1 MRIKDLDCKRHK
13 GETRQRPPSAGLM
26 PKSQQWD
33 DQERRYR
40 VTEDRRK
47 NNASKDN
54 R

>member
-1 MRIKDLDCKRHK
+1 MRIKDLECKRHK
-13 GETRQRPPSAGLM
+13 GEMRQRPASVGLI
-26 PKSQQWD
+26 PKSRQWE

-40 VTEDRRK
+40 ITEERRQ